1 MREDIEHKVESDS
14 ADFKQGVEAG
24 LHSAEDTDK
33 PPLFISDHSEN
44 KKGDLQDEKDETE
57 E

>member
-1 MREDIEHKVESDS
+1 MEDKVDINP

-24 LHSAEDTDK
+24 LHSAED
-33 PPLFISDHSEN
+33 PENVPLFISDGSEN
-44 KKGDLQDEKDETE
+44 EKGDPQDEKDETE